1 MSELSHELIK
11 SLRSHDD
18 RYDYF
23 LLAVAGA
30 SIAFALNQTKG
41 LALAWSQ
48 IPLGIAGACWAGSF
62 FTGCLRL
69 KRVRHAIFI
78 NAKMVHMQDQVRS
91 IQGAAAYV
99 SELGTKEFNKKDD
112 AAASFGAWQ
121 FALLVTGALFYIAWH
136 VTEMY
141 LKAKH

>member
-1 MSELSHELIK
+1 MDELSLELNK
-11 SLRSHDD
+11 SLRTHDE

-48 IPLGIAGACWAGSF
+48 IPLGIAGACWAASF

-69 KRVRHAIFI
+69 KRVRHAMLI
-78 NAKMVHMQDQVRS
+78 NARMIDMQGKVQS
-91 IQGAAAYV
+91 IQGGPEYV
-99 SELGTKEFNKKDD
+99 RQIATEAFDKKDN
-112 AAASFGAWQ
+112 AAVAFGMWQ
-121 FALLVTGALFYIAWH
+121 FTLLVTGALFYIAWH
-136 VTEMY
+136 IIEMY
-141 LKAKH
+141 LKVKH